1 MNSPSTQ
8 FPHSVIP
15 RPEHSISRA
24 SISPNA
30 LKVLYRLKEAGYQ
43 AFLVGGA
50 VRDLLLGLRPK
61 DFDVATDALPE
72 DVRRLFRNCRLI
84 GRRFRLAHVH
94 FGSEIIEVATF
105 RAAAAPER
113 EDLPEDAAD
122 GAPEE
127 APEGALEGGEESGD
141 YIEPVRVEPAR
152 IEPVQAADSEH
163 RAFDI
168 TGRILRDNMYGSI
181 EEDVWR
187 RDFAANGLYYNIAD
201 LSIWDFVDGV
211 SDVKARRLKLIGDPE
226 TRYREDPVRMLRAV
240 RFAAKLGFTIDPE
253 TEAPIRRLGYLLDG
267 VPPARLF
274 DEVLKLFL
282 SGYGARSFELLQK
295 YGLFEHLFPLS
306 AAAFE
311 LPPYAYA
318 REMLERGLAN
328 TDARVVADKPV
339 TPTFLFAILLWS
351 AVLREL
357 NERAAGPAPDLAL
370 LMQACDARAEGA
382 ASPGLDSAP
391 LRGADA
397 RAADAA
403 TALHPPQRRQ
413 GAAAC
418 CSIRVFARPTI
429 SCCCGRRSASPIRS
443 SRSGGRGFKCCR
455 RKRGSRSSRP
465 DPRSRRCRRMAG
477 PRPRAGGADGVVEA
491 ELRAAERGTAPSE
504 PDRGAV
510 LRAFWRPAYV
520 AIGSNL
526 DQPRERVA
534 EAMAHLA
541 VLPDTRLEARSSTYR
556 ARPMGP
562 QDQPDFVNAAAGLLT
577 RKSPHEMLDALL
589 DIERAH
595 GADTRPAMGAA
606 GDRSGSRVDGRDPR
620 R

>member
-1 MNSPSTQ
+1 
-8 FPHSVIP
+8 
-15 RPEHSISRA
+15 
-24 SISPNA
+24 

-113 EDLPEDAAD
+113 EDLPDEAAEGSSEGASGDLTEDASAETSVEAEQVDAD
-122 GAPEE
+122 
-127 APEGALEGGEESGD
+127 
-141 YIEPVRVEPAR
+141 IEFVQPV
-152 IEPVQAADSEH
+152 DSEH
-163 RAFDI
+163 RAFDT
-168 TGRILRDNMYGSI
+168 TGRILRDNIYGSI

-211 SDVKARRLKLIGDPE
+211 SDVRARRLKLIGDPE

-240 RFAAKLGFTIDPE
+240 RFASKLGFGIEAD

-282 SGYGARSFELLQK
+282 SGYGAKSFELLQK

-328 TDARVVADKPV
+328 TDARVAADKPV
-339 TPTFLFAILLWS
+339 TPTFLFSILLWS

-357 NERAAGPAPDLAL
+357 NERAAGPAPDLAQ
-370 LMQACDARAEGA
+370 LMRACDAVLKAQQSRVAIPRRFAVPMRELLMLQPRFNRRSGIKALSLLQHPRFRAAYDFLLLRAEVGV
-382 ASPGLDSAP
+382 
-391 LRGADA
+391 ADTELTDWWT
-397 RAADAA
+397 RIQV
-403 TALHPPQRRQ
+403 LPQ
-413 GAAAC
+413 
-418 CSIRVFARPTI
+418 
-429 SCCCGRRSASPIRS
+429 
-443 SRSGGRGFKCCR
+443 
-455 RKRGSRSSRP
+455 
-465 DPRSRRCRRMAG
+465 
-477 PRPRAGGADGVVEA
+477 E
-491 ELRAAERGTAPSE
+491 
-504 PDRGAV
+504 
-510 LRAFWRPAYV
+510 
-520 AIGSNL
+520 
-526 DQPRERVA
+526 ERVA
-534 EAMAHLA
+534 LVQARPQEPPLA
-541 VLPDTRLEARSSTYR
+541 ADGGIPPAGRRRRRRRRGGAARS
-556 ARPMGP
+556 
-562 QDQPDFVNAAAGLLT
+562 
-577 RKSPHEMLDALL
+577 
-589 DIERAH
+589 
-595 GADTRPAMGAA
+595 
-606 GDRSGSRVDGRDPR
+606 
-620 R
+620 

>member
-1 MNSPSTQ
+1 M
-8 FPHSVIP
+8 
-15 RPEHSISRA
+15 
-24 SISPNA
+24 
-30 LKVLYRLKEAGYQ
+30 LYRLKEAGYQ

-113 EDLPEDAAD
+113 EDLPDDAAD

-127 APEGALEGGEESGD
+127 APEGALEGGDESGD

-240 RFAAKLGFTIDPE
+240 RFAAKLGFTIDPDTE
-253 TEAPIRRLGYLLDG
+253 TPIRRLGYLLDG

-370 LMQACDARAEGA
+370 LMQACDAVLKAQQARVSIPRRFAVPMRELLMLQPRFTRRSGVKALSLLQHPRFRAAYDFLLLRAEVGV
-382 ASPGLDSAP
+382 
-391 LRGADA
+391 ADTELA
-397 RAADAA
+397 EWWTRIQV
-403 TALHPPQRRQ
+403 LPQEE
-413 GAAAC
+413 
-418 CSIRVFARPTI
+418 RVVLVQARPQEPPL
-429 SCCCGRRSASPIRS
+429 SADGGAPAPGRR
-443 SRSGGRGFKCCR
+443 R
-455 RKRGSRSSRP
+455 R
-465 DPRSRRCRRMAG
+465 RRRR
-477 PRPRAGGADGVVEA
+477 GGA
-491 ELRAAERGTAPSE
+491 
-504 PDRGAV
+504 
-510 LRAFWRPAYV
+510 
-520 AIGSNL
+520 
-526 DQPRERVA
+526 
-534 EAMAHLA
+534 
-541 VLPDTRLEARSSTYR
+541 
-556 ARPMGP
+556 
-562 QDQPDFVNAAAGLLT
+562 
-577 RKSPHEMLDALL
+577 
-589 DIERAH
+589 
-595 GADTRPAMGAA
+595 
-606 GDRSGSRVDGRDPR
+606 SRN
-620 R
+620 

>member
-1 MNSPSTQ
+1 MNSTSTQ
-8 FPHSVIP
+8 FPPTVIP

-61 DFDVATDALPE
+61 DFDVATDALPD

-113 EDLPEDAAD
+113 EDLPDESAD
-122 GAPEE
+122 GARDEPLEG
-127 APEGALEGGEESGD
+127 APEDAPAGAPLVGEESDD
-141 YIEPVRVEPAR
+141 YIEPVRVEPLR
-152 IEPVQAADSEH
+152 TDPVQGADSKH
-163 RAFDI
+163 RAFDT
-168 TGRILRDNMYGSI
+168 TGRILRDNIYGSI

-211 SDVKARRLKLIGDPE
+211 SDVKDRRLKLIGDPE

-240 RFAAKLGFTIDPE
+240 RFAAKLGFTIDAD

-267 VPPARLF
+267 VPAARLF

-282 SGYGARSFELLQK
+282 SGYGAKSFGLLQK

-318 REMLERGLAN
+318 REMLERGLEN

-351 AVLREL
+351 AVLKEL
-357 NERAAGPAPDLAL
+357 NERGAGPAPDLAL
-370 LMQACDARAEGA
+370 LMQACDAVLKAQQARVSIPRRFAVPMRELLMLQPRFTRRSGVKALSLLQHPRFRAAYDFLLLRAQVGVADTELAEWWTRIQVLPQDERVALVQARPQEPPLSAEGA
-382 ASPGLDSAP
+382 
-391 LRGADA
+391 
-397 RAADAA
+397 DAA
-403 TALHPPQRRQ
+403 PARRRRRRRRG
-413 GAAAC
+413 GA
-418 CSIRVFARPTI
+418 
-429 SCCCGRRSASPIRS
+429 
-443 SRSGGRGFKCCR
+443 SRS
-455 RKRGSRSSRP
+455 
-465 DPRSRRCRRMAG
+465 
-477 PRPRAGGADGVVEA
+477 
-491 ELRAAERGTAPSE
+491 
-504 PDRGAV
+504 
-510 LRAFWRPAYV
+510 
-520 AIGSNL
+520 
-526 DQPRERVA
+526 
-534 EAMAHLA
+534 
-541 VLPDTRLEARSSTYR
+541 
-556 ARPMGP
+556 
-562 QDQPDFVNAAAGLLT
+562 
-577 RKSPHEMLDALL
+577 
-589 DIERAH
+589 
-595 GADTRPAMGAA
+595 
-606 GDRSGSRVDGRDPR
+606 
-620 R
+620 